1 MGKATVQY
9 GLFGSIRTNGG
20 KTFSI
25 FNVRVV
31 CSWFYFTPHPTQ
43 SLAAQGVAQGSGTGK
58 EGVFPSTG
66 ESRGCRECSAPTSV
80 TLDEGDIHV
89 RSVGTGVVYQI
100 TRIGS
105 RIIMG

>member
-1 MGKATVQY
+1 MV
-9 GLFGSIRTNGG
+9 LFSPR
-20 KTFSI
+20 
-25 FNVRVV
+25 
-31 CSWFYFTPHPTQ
+31 PTQ
-43 SLAAQGVAQGSGTGK
+43 SLAAQGVTQGSGTGK

-89 RSVGTGVVYQI
+89 RSVGTGVVYQT